1 MAHEDAN
8 AHQHGHDHGPDDGH
22 DHGPDD
28 GHDHAHDHGH
38 DHGHDHAHDRGPVAD
53 ASVRVARGSDAPAV
67 GLVQAVV
74 FREAYAAALAPEVLA
89 TFEPRAFANAWRA
102 TLEGERSGDG
112 VLLVAC
118 AGEQVVGFAAVGASD
133 DADTDAGTAELIVLG
148 VHPDARRQG
157 HGSRLLHAVVDTAR
171 ARGRSALAAWL
182 LASDDATRGFL
193 TAAGMVADGAH
204 RQRVVSPDG
213 DTAGEVRLSALLA
226 DDSDAADAAPVTAE
240 DSAATA
246 ADDTARAADDGR
258 ATEGP

>member
-22 DHGPDD
+22 DHW
-28 GHDHAHDHGH
+28 HE
-38 DHGHDHAHDRGPVAD
+38 HAHDRGPVAD

-74 FREAYAAALAPEVLA
+74 FREAYAAVLAPEVLA

-193 TAAGMVADGAH
+193 TAAGMVTDGAH

-226 DDSDAADAAPVTAE
+226 DDADADASAPATAE
-240 DSAATA
+240 DPAPTSAG
-246 ADDTARAADDGR
+246 DTAPAAGDVR
-258 ATEGP
+258 TPEGP